1 MERSGWGEIY
11 TELGARP
18 IINAIGSMTLLGGST
33 PPPEVRAAMEAANSA
48 YIPMEE
54 LEARAGEVIARD
66 DVLGMIRPSA
76 AMIETMIGVVRLPG
90 KPPTLCLSTMTVPG
104 HCNRSPTSTIAL
116 VRLIVSSVSS
126 GTAEQAVTN
135 AERWTS
141 L

>member
-1 MERSGWGEIY
+1 MTAPPQAMQPPSRSTTLRIAE
-11 TELGARP
+11 TSRSTGA
-18 IINAIGSMTLLGGST
+18 ST
-33 PPPEVRAAMEAANSA
+33 SIVSA
-48 YIPMEE
+48 VP
-54 LEARAGEVIARD
+54 AGEVIARD

-90 KPPTLCLSTMTVPG
+90 NPPTLCLSTMTVPG